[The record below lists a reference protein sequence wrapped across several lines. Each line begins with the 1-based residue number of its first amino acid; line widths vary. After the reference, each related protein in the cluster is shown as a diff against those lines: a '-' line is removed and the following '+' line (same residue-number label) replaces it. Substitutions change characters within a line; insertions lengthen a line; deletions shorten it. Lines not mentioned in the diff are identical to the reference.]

1 MPHASQI
8 PEPWHAFL
16 GKLDRE
22 ARGGS
27 AGHRKR

>member
-1 MPHASQI
+1 MPHPRQI

-22 ARGGS
+22 ARDGS
-27 AGHRKR
+27 AGRGKP